1 MPKTAGAIT
10 PKASKTLPKTTKKN
24 SSLIG
29 ACSFGRRGQGSA
41 LRRGCA
47 LSSPATVRS
56 QSNQGAVL
64 RPQLCGLGNI
74 GLHNRVM
81 GLHNRVFGFHNR
93 VLSRCRD
100 GFHRVRIGFNDRVMG
115 LHNGVVAGVS
125 LFG

>member
-64 RPQLCGLGNI
+64 RPQLCGL
-74 GLHNRVM
+74 RVM